1 MMKAAGRASSVAHGQ
16 WRDSMALMRTSN
28 PALNER
34 QFRGGGNMGGYPMQL
49 GETMTLN
56 GTVNK
61 TGILLVCA
69 MATAYWTWEQFLAT
83 GNPASVSGWMMLG
96 LIGGLV
102 LAMVTIFKKEWAGV
116 TAPAYAL
123 CEGLVLGG
131 LSAMF
136 EARWPGIAIE
146 AVSLTFG
153 VLFVLLFAYRS
164 RLIRVTQKMR
174 LGIVAATGA
183 VMLFYLAQMVLG
195 FFHVRFTTL
204 NGSGPLSIGISLVIV
219 GIAAMNLV
227 LDFDMI
233 ETGVRVGAPKYM
245 EWYGAFGLM
254 VTLVWLYMEMLSL
267 LSKLNSRR

>member
-1 MMKAAGRASSVAHGQ
+1 MG
-16 WRDSMALMRTSN
+16 LMRTSN
-28 PALNER
+28 PALSER
-34 QFRGGGNMGGYPMQL
+34 QFRGNGGYPGGYPMQL

-69 MATAYWTWEQFLAT
+69 MATAYWTWEQFLAS
-83 GNPASVSGWMMLG
+83 GNPASVGGWMMLG

-102 LAMVTIFKKEWAGV
+102 MAMVTIFKKEWAGV

-131 LSAMF
+131 MSAMF
-136 EARWPGIAIE
+136 ELRWPGIAIE

-153 VLFVLLFAYRS
+153 VLLVLLLAYRS
-164 RLIRVTQKMR
+164 GLIRVTNKMR

-183 VMLFYLAQMVLG
+183 IMLFYLAEMVMG
-195 FFHVRFTTL
+195 FFGMHLTAL
-204 NGSGPLSIGISLVIV
+204 NGSGPLGIGISLIIV
-219 GIAAMNLV
+219 GVAAMNLV

-233 ETGVRVGAPKYM
+233 ETGVRMGAPKYM

-254 VTLVWLYMEMLSL
+254 VTLVWLYMEMLRL